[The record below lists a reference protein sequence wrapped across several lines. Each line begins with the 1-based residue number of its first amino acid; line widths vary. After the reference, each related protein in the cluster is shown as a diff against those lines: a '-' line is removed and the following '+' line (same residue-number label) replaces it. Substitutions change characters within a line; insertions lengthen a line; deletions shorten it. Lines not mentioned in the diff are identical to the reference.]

1 MFRRNSYGE
10 IPCLTV
16 GGQCRKRVFVGGLL
30 SILIIIGSI
39 NCGGFKRRAVGIEN
53 QILIF
58 VSDEDKPYVQSLV
71 DTVFGRV
78 VYTPRPEPIFELTF
92 SDPKQFG
99 EKKFN
104 HNILVISIFDPPDST
119 GDILVRSLLP
129 KDQYNSAKKGK
140 NHIFARKNR
149 FSKGQVVAILAAE
162 NIEILLESIEEK
174 ERWLFDQFN
183 IPYLERQKKHMFKR
197 LEQKELSREFS
208 EKYGWRMRIQHDY
221 LIMKEDTE
229 HNFIWLGRAFP
240 FRWISVKWIENASEI
255 ALNTEIATDMIVEL
269 PQYFTEKIRFT
280 DYHFKIEETFFN
292 QWQAWRAEGLWAHL
306 DKVKGGPFVS
316 YVFYDGVS
324 DRIYH
329 INFLIYNPGNPK
341 IVLLRQMDI
350 MVHTFSVIGS

>member
-1 MFRRNSYGE
+1 M
-10 IPCLTV
+10 
-16 GGQCRKRVFVGGLL
+16 VFGCGLL

-39 NCGGFKRRAVGIEN
+39 NCGSFKRRAVGIEN

-71 DTVFGRV
+71 DSVFGRV
-78 VYTPRPEPIFELTF
+78 VYTPRPEPIFELIF
-92 SDPKQFG
+92 PDPNQFG
-99 EKKFN
+99 EQKFN
-104 HNILVISIFDPPDST
+104 HNILVISLFNPPDST

-129 KDQYNSAKKGK
+129 KDQYNSAKKRE
-140 NHIFARKNR
+140 NHIFARKDR
-149 FSKGQVVAILAAE
+149 FSIGQVIAILAAE

-183 IPYLERQKKHMFKR
+183 IPFLERQKKHMFKR

-221 LIMKEDTE
+221 LVMKEDPE
-229 HNFIWLGRAFP
+229 HNFIWIGRAFP
-240 FRWISVKWIENASEI
+240 FRWISVKWIDNASEI
-255 ALNTEIATDMIVEL
+255 ALNTGIATDMIKEL
-269 PQYFTEKIRFT
+269 PQYFTEKIRFI
-280 DYHFKIEETFFN
+280 DYHYKIEETFFN
-292 QWQAWRAEGLWAHL
+292 QWQSWRAEGLWEHR